1 MNTENIVTKLYAY
14 GSYGDKTNGYCGIDE
29 CTHTEYVYT
38 VTADCAVG
46 TYWFAYEDETNV
58 RVVKHFDIS
67 APLKTGDVL
76 IFSTMD
82 PSTMLYSKNLTSE
95 LPELNGYG
103 WRYMISQTGQADK
116 ETNLQAAITL
126 QKGSQSVAFD
136 PISIPIIRIWE
147 SVTLQAS
154 VTTKVNLCSD
164 SEPITMT
171 IVLSSPQTY
180 SLYMKENSYINLTCK
195 NPKTSSE
202 DMICKVHFIP

>member
-1 MNTENIVTKLYAY
+1 MKYILLLDANRNVGLRFDELHNFTQTKVLSEDGEDTLPDGDITYA
-14 GSYGDKTNGYCGIDE
+14 ID
-29 CTHTEYVYT
+29 
-38 VTADCAVG
+38 
-46 TYWFAYEDETNV
+46 FM
-58 RVVKHFDIS
+58 I
-67 APLKTGDVL
+67 
-76 IFSTMD
+76 
-82 PSTMLYSKNLTSE
+82 
-95 LPELNGYG
+95 
-103 WRYMISQTGQADK
+103 YMISQAGQADK

-126 QKGSQSVAFD
+126 QKGNQSVAFD

-154 VTTKVNLCSD
+154 VTTKINLCSN

-171 IVLSSPQTY
+171 VILSTPQTY